1 MPEQLP
7 QQSVSDVA
15 ADPIMRRFREYV
27 AAIISLTIII
37 GTVVMMIIALNHV
50 DAPDE
55 RFTRVKDLLLFI
67 NPLLGVVVGYY
78 FNKVTS
84 EARAETA
91 ETTAQSA
98 MASAQLAA
106 EARNA
111 ADTEAKTAKGEAEEA
126 KSALKEV
133 GEAAEK
139 MAAQAPAATTL
150 GVDESGEPIE
160 DPRLEFKMA
169 WSRAKRLLE

>member
-1 MPEQLP
+1 
-7 QQSVSDVA
+7 
-15 ADPIMRRFREYV
+15 
-27 AAIISLTIII
+27 
-37 GTVVMMIIALNHV
+37 
-50 DAPDE
+50 
-55 RFTRVKDLLLFI
+55 VKDLLLFI

-98 MASAQLAA
+98 MTSAQLAA

-111 ADTEAKTAKGEAEEA
+111 AETEAKTAKGEAEEA

-133 GEAAEK
+133 GEVAEK
-139 MAAQAPAATTL
+139 MMVQAPAATTL
-150 GVDESGEPIE
+150 GVNESGEPVE
-160 DPRLEFKMA
+160 DPRIEFKIV
-169 WSRAKRLLE
+169 WERAKRLIE